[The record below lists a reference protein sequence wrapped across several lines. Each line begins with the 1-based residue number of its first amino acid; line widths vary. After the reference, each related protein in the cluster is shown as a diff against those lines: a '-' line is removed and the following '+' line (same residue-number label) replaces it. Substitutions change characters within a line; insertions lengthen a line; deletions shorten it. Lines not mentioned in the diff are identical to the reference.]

1 MWQKGVKV
9 IKTGFP
15 VIHFYDQ
22 DFVDIYNKT
31 WLWLGDFWKK
41 GNKKNG
47 FQSKYYCYPE
57 STTINQFEAC
67 LSTFFLVYSN
77 STYSPT
83 PALDNFYNKQ
93 EDSGAIR
100 GVYNE
105 ADGTPV
111 NPLDG
116 TKLDTETKKT
126 FKDPNPAGS
135 LMPGDYTLT
144 NSDAIKAKV
153 GDPRWLP

>member
-1 MWQKGVKV
+1 M

-77 STYSPT
+77 STYSPA

-100 GVYNE
+100 GVYSE
-105 ADGTPV
+105 TDGKAVFTRD
-111 NPLDG
+111 NPECLYPP
-116 TKLDTETKKT
+116 LFAWAE
-126 FKDPNPAGS
+126 FNI
-135 LMPGDYTLT
+135 YH
-144 NSDAIKAKV
+144 KV
-153 GDPRWLP
+153 GIKKRLKEVIPVLERYYE